1 MYADKSLKLRQTRL
15 AGYWLVKKKKKVFFF
30 SSYALIFYK
39 RYNCNWV
46 FVLWTFEIWLILEL
60 RRQSSRFFWIVG
72 CQGPQTQAPGPNSSV
87 YIHKN
92 QAIFF
97 FCFFLIILI
106 ESLSRSS
113 QLRCHLLL
121 MYKYLYPP
129 RHFFF
134 FFISTKKRKPTFVS
148 RMCLTY
154 SMEIGMKSQSI

>member
-15 AGYWLVKKKKKVFFF
+15 AGYWLVKKKKSIFF

-134 FFISTKKRKPTFVS
+134 FSFQLKNES
-148 RMCLTY
+148 RLL
-154 SMEIGMKSQSI
+154 

>member
-15 AGYWLVKKKKKVFFF
+15 AGYWLVKKKKKKSIFF

-46 FVLWTFEIWLILEL
+46 FVLWTFEIRLILEL

-129 RHFFF
+129 RQFFF
-134 FFISTKKRKPTFVS
+134 FFFSFQLKNES
-148 RMCLTY
+148 RLL
-154 SMEIGMKSQSI
+154 